1 MSKRRARETLPLER
15 AAIFNGTI
23 HLHAILGL
31 PAAGPGDGR
40 VVAIFWEAARRRHD
54 QSVRL
59 SSNRGRA
66 GGRSRSK
73 IWRREVEDDEEGG
86 AGCDAADCVRG
97 GLARLG
103 TWLAAGNE
111 RWGCSSHAA
120 ALDEPHSDDV
130 AGSVGVLDSG
140 VATARRLARP
150 RVSLAAAGTPDGR
163 TCENPANSAVT
174 RRAAACRTLL
184 AGCACSA
191 LCNVWLHLG
200 LVAAFPAVRPGV
212 PLRQVRRDRH
222 RHISMGKGQDRVSW
236 GHDLRG

>member
-1 MSKRRARETLPLER
+1 MCVSKRRARETLPLER
-15 AAIFNGTI
+15 AAIFNGTT

-97 GLARLG
+97 GLAR
-103 TWLAAGNE
+103 
-111 RWGCSSHAA
+111 
-120 ALDEPHSDDV
+120 DV
-130 AGSVGVLDSG
+130 A
-140 VATARRLARP
+140 
-150 RVSLAAAGTPDGR
+150 
-163 TCENPANSAVT
+163 
-174 RRAAACRTLL
+174 
-184 AGCACSA
+184 CS
-191 LCNVWLHLG
+191 W
-200 LVAAFPAVRPGV
+200 
-212 PLRQVRRDRH
+212 
-222 RHISMGKGQDRVSW
+222 K
-236 GHDLRG
+236 